1 MDPKSANM
9 NDRQKVLFR
18 QLQLMI
24 LGLVILTGGVLANH
38 PPFVPIG
45 ILVLVYGLFRFMM
58 LRKIVDRIDQKDS
71 KGKSE

>member
-1 MDPKSANM
+1 M

-24 LGLVILTGGVLANH
+24 LGLVILAGGVLADH

-58 LRKIVDRIDQKDS
+58 LKKIVDRIGQRDS

>member
-1 MDPKSANM
+1 M

-24 LGLVILTGGVLANH
+24 LGLVILAGGVLADH
-38 PPFVPIG
+38 PPFVPVG

-58 LRKIVDRIDQKDS
+58 LKKIVDRIDQKDS

>member
-1 MDPKSANM
+1 M

-24 LGLVILTGGVLANH
+24 LGLVILAGGVLADH

-58 LRKIVDRIDQKDS
+58 LKKIVDRIDQKDS

>member
-1 MDPKSANM
+1 M

-24 LGLVILTGGVLANH
+24 LGLVILAGGVLANH

-58 LRKIVDRIDQKDS
+58 LKKIVDRIDQKDS

>member
-1 MDPKSANM
+1 M

-24 LGLVILTGGVLANH
+24 LGLVILAGGVLADH

-45 ILVLVYGLFRFMM
+45 ILVLIFGLFRFFVLKKM
-58 LRKIVDRIDQKDS
+58 VDHIEQDDS
-71 KGKSE
+71 KGKPE

>member
-1 MDPKSANM
+1 M

-24 LGLVILTGGVLANH
+24 LGLVILAGGVLADH

-58 LRKIVDRIDQKDS
+58 LKKIVDRIDQKDL

>member
-24 LGLVILTGGVLANH
+24 LGLVILAGGVLADH

-58 LRKIVDRIDQKDS
+58 LKKIVDRIDQKDS

>member
-1 MDPKSANM
+1 M

-24 LGLVILTGGVLANH
+24 LGLVILAGGVLAGH

-58 LRKIVDRIDQKDS
+58 LKKIVDRIDQKDS

>member
-1 MDPKSANM
+1 M

-24 LGLVILTGGVLANH
+24 LGLVILAGGVLADH

-45 ILVLVYGLFRFMM
+45 ILVLIYGLFRFMM
-58 LRKIVDRIDQKDS
+58 LKKIVDRIDQKDS

>member
-1 MDPKSANM
+1 M

-24 LGLVILTGGVLANH
+24 LGLVILAGGVLADH

-45 ILVLVYGLFRFMM
+45 ILVLVYGLSRFMM
-58 LRKIVDRIDQKDS
+58 LKKIVDRIDQKDS

>member
-1 MDPKSANM
+1 M

-24 LGLVILTGGVLANH
+24 LGLVILAGGILADH
-38 PPFVPIG
+38 PPFIPIG
-45 ILVLVYGLFRFMM
+45 ILVLIFGLFRFFVLKKM
-58 LRKIVDRIDQKDS
+58 VDHIDQDDS

>member
-1 MDPKSANM
+1 M

-24 LGLVILTGGVLANH
+24 LGLVILAGGVLADH

-58 LRKIVDRIDQKDS
+58 LKKIVDHIDQKDS

>member
-1 MDPKSANM
+1 M

-24 LGLVILTGGVLANH
+24 LGLVILAGGVLADH

-45 ILVLVYGLFRFMM
+45 ILVLVYGLFRFIKKK
-58 LRKIVDRIDQKDS
+58 KIVDRIDQKDS